1 MSRKGKQPVELPK
14 NVEVKLTKGHIL
26 AKGPKGQLERD
37 FPEYV
42 IIKQEENEL
51 LVNVDEN
58 VDEQSALHGLWRAL
72 INNLIEGVSK
82 GFEKK
87 LEMIGVG
94 YRAAVK
100 GKVVDIQVGNSHPTV
115 LTIPEGITVA
125 VEKNTLITI
134 SGTDKQKVGQFA
146 ADIRSKKP
154 PEPYQ
159 GKGIRYQGEYVR
171 RKAGKASGK

>member
-1 MSRKGKQPVELPK
+1 MSRIGKQPIKLPT
-14 NVEVKLTKGHIL
+14 NVEVKLSKNHIHV
-26 AKGPKGQLERD
+26 KGPKGHLDREL
-37 FPEYV
+37 PAYV
-42 IIKQEENEL
+42 IVKQEGDEI

-58 VDEQSALHGLWRAL
+58 ESEQSALHGLWRAL
-72 INNLIEGVSK
+72 INNMVEGVFK

-100 GKVVDIQVGNSHPTV
+100 GKLIDIQVGFSHPTM
-115 LTIPEGITVA
+115 LPIPEGINVV
-125 VEKNTLITI
+125 VEKNTQITI

-146 ADIRSKKP
+146 ADIRAKKK